1 MITATP
7 IAATQLATPK
17 LITADEAAQ
26 LSTVNRR
33 YELVKGVYVDMS
45 PASAMHGKVAIRMG
59 VMIGEHVEKHRL
71 GEATAAETGFILS
84 RNPDTV
90 RAADVG
96 FISTSRI
103 PPGGVPETGFW
114 PLAPDLAVEVFSPTD
129 RPDDIQEKV
138 EDYLAAGTRMVWV
151 VYPKT
156 KSITV
161 YRSLRDAKILRRD
174 DTLSG
179 ENVLPGFERKVSEI
193 FE

>member
-1 MITATP
+1 MTTATP
-7 IAATQLATPK
+7 ITTAQVSATK
-17 LITADEAAQ
+17 LMTADEAAQ

-33 YELVKGVYVDMS
+33 YELVKGVYIDLS
-45 PASAMHGKVAIRMG
+45 PASAMHGVVASN
-59 VMIGEHVEKHRL
+59 IGAILTDYARKNKL
-71 GEATAAETGFILS
+71 GLVSAAETGFILT

-90 RAADVG
+90 RGADAT
-96 FISTSRI
+96 FISTARI
-103 PPGGVPETGFW
+103 PPGGAPETGFW
-114 PLAPDLAVEVFSPTD
+114 PLAPDLAVEVISPTD

-151 VYPKT
+151 IYQKT

-179 ENVLPGFERKVSEI
+179 EDVLPGFERKVSEI